1 MKKKNVDLTTINFL
15 NAMNSLLNKYA
26 SFKIVSQ
33 YQLKFKTKSWITFG
47 IPKLISIKNKLLKK
61 SISKKDPQIKAEFH
75 EIYNLLSTLIKKSK
89 QIYYA
94 KYFETNW
101 NNIRSTWKGIKAIIS
116 IKYITVT
123 IAHSIEFN
131 NRSITDPKSVS
142 NVFNN
147 YFTSIAEK
155 IKPNIKFSPKHFAD
169 YLSNTNTNAFFLTPN
184 KKNEIY
190 FSIYSLDSHK

>member
-1 MKKKNVDLTTINFL
+1 
-15 NAMNSLLNKYA
+15 MNSLLNKYA
-26 SFKIVSQ
+26 SFKIVSW
-33 YQLKFKTKSWITFG
+33 YQLKFKTKSWIAFG

-101 NNIRSTWKGIKAIIS
+101 NNIRSTWKGIKTLIS

-142 NVFNN
+142 NVLNN
-147 YFTSIAEK
+147 YFNSIAEK

-169 YLSNTNTNAFFLTPN
+169 YLSNRNTNAFFLTPN